1 MLGRKNNST
10 PDIIIRKFFNELE
23 LWKHQENDIDILVQ
37 LVNSIRPKNPKKLE
51 KFRVFPLIEFFANHQ
66 VERENFVVYL
76 RTVLENKNFDAILT
90 DAAESIVNVL
100 ASGFA
105 FYSIYLATLPKDE
118 NHPYGHGKVEF
129 FSVFV
134 EGVLICIAGVVI
146 LIKSVYSLFYGN
158 EVSDLYNGALIIGA
172 TGLINLVVG
181 LFLISTGKA
190 NKSLTLE
197 ADGKHLLTDAL
208 SSAGLVIGII
218 IIQLTQIL
226 WLDSVISIL
235 LGIYIVFSG
244 YKLTRKSVGGLMD
257 ESNIELVE
265 EVVKVLQENRQ
276 PSWIDVHNLRAQQY
290 GADLHIDCHVT
301 LPYYFDLNTV
311 HQEISAIDKLI
322 NQSVNHQTE
331 LFIHADPCLPACC
344 HYCKMENCP
353 VRAEAFRAE
362 IKWNMENVT
371 KNQKHFQ

>member
-1 MLGRKNNST
+1 MTSNKRAILISLCTSIVLMLAKFVAFFITNS
-10 PDIIIRKFFNELE
+10 N
-23 LWKHQENDIDILVQ
+23 
-37 LVNSIRPKNPKKLE
+37 
-51 KFRVFPLIEFFANHQ
+51 
-66 VERENFVVYL
+66 
-76 RTVLENKNFDAILT
+76 AILT

-129 FSVFV
+129 FSAFV
-134 EGVLICIAGVVI
+134 EGVLIGIAGVII
-146 LIKSVYSLFYGN
+146 LVKSAYSLFYGN
-158 EVSDLYNGALIIGA
+158 EVADLYDGALIIGA
-172 TGLINLVVG
+172 TGLVNTAVG
-181 LFLISTGKA
+181 FYLIRTGKQ

-197 ADGKHLLTDAL
+197 ADGKHLLTDAV
-208 SSAGLVIGII
+208 SSAGLVLGIVM
-218 IIQLTQIL
+218 IQLTQIF

-235 LGIYIVFSG
+235 LGIYIIYNG

-257 ESNIELVE
+257 ESNLELVK
-265 EVVKVLQENRQ
+265 EVVEALQKNRQ

-301 LPYYFDLNTV
+301 LPYYFDLNAV
-311 HQEISAIDKLI
+311 HKEISDIDKMI
-322 NQSVNHQTE
+322 NQEVSHSTE

-353 VRAEAFRAE
+353 VRAEAFKGE
-362 IKWNMENVT
+362 IKWDMENVT
-371 KNQKHFQ
+371 KNQKHFSR